1 MQEFDTAILVYGD
14 YRPIVLF
21 VPQGIAAVSV
31 FSHLVDNTAVKEL
44 LAVIIQHR
52 YLYPISP
59 FGLDINGDGR
69 IFLHHRGSLVKQ

>member
-69 IFLHHRGSLVKQ
+69 IFEFCL